1 MVAGGP
7 DDATS
12 PPTPQPAGSADV
24 DPLTVL
30 PTASGPSDPY
40 ARVAETFPRLTED
53 QVERVAAFGTI
64 EELPAGTTLFEI
76 DDRGVD
82 FFLVLGGFIEIYEP
96 GPDGPH
102 VMTVHA
108 EHQFTGELDLFNDRA
123 ILVGGRM
130 GVDGRV
136 ARLDRAQFRRML
148 AAEPDI
154 AEIVMRAFILRRAG
168 FISHGQA
175 AVTVI
180 GARRD
185 GERLRIQRFL
195 ARNGHP
201 FLTVDTEPPANG
213 SDDRASSDG
222 TTLLTERGLD
232 PAQTPVVLCGPS
244 VTLVRP
250 SNAELGTALGI
261 SEALDPSAVADVV
274 VVGAGPAG
282 LAAAVYAASEGL
294 DTVVLEAEAPGGQA
308 GTSSRIENYLGF
320 PTGISGQALAA
331 RAQIQ
336 AQKFGARIAVPRRV
350 ERLHAD
356 SRPYT
361 LHLDDGST
369 LRGRT
374 VVVATGARYRRL
386 DGVPEAARFDGTG
399 VHYAATAIEA
409 GLVEGEEVI
418 VVGGGNSAGQAAVF
432 LSRAAAHVHVLVR
445 GPSLAASMSEY
456 LVSRIEASPERI
468 SLHLCTEIVA
478 MAGERQLN
486 SVTWRDHRTG
496 DEETR
501 PVTGVFL
508 MLGAVPNTEWLSG
521 TVELDPYGFVRTGG
535 AVQTFNGRPPTGL
548 ETSASGIFAVG
559 DVRADSTKRV
569 ASGVGEGSVV
579 VAAVHRALRD
589 T

>member
-1 MVAGGP
+1 VVAGVP
-7 DDATS
+7 DDAMS
-12 PPTPQPAGSADV
+12 PPTPEPAGSADV

-53 QVERVAAFGTI
+53 QVKRVAAFGTI

-201 FLTVDTEPPANG
+201 FLTVDIEPAANG

-222 TTLLTERGLD
+222 TTLLIERGLD
-232 PAQTPVVLCGPS
+232 PTQTPVVLCGPS

-361 LHLDDGST
+361 CIST
-369 LRGRT
+369 T
-374 VVVATGARYRRL
+374 AAPSAVAPSSSRPGLGTGASTGCPRPRVSTAPGCTTPRPRSRQGSWRARRSL
-386 DGVPEAARFDGTG
+386 WSA
-399 VHYAATAIEA
+399 AATPPARPPCSCPA
-409 GLVEGEEVI
+409 PPHTSMSWFAVRPWRRACPSTW
-418 VVGGGNSAGQAAVF
+418 SAG
-432 LSRAAAHVHVLVR
+432 SRPR
-445 GPSLAASMSEY
+445 
-456 LVSRIEASPERI
+456 R
-468 SLHLCTEIVA
+468 
-478 MAGERQLN
+478 
-486 SVTWRDHRTG
+486 
-496 DEETR
+496 
-501 PVTGVFL
+501 
-508 MLGAVPNTEWLSG
+508 SG
-521 TVELDPYGFVRTGG
+521 S
-535 AVQTFNGRPPTGL
+535 AC
-548 ETSASGIFAVG
+548 TSARRSLRWPAS
-559 DVRADSTKRV
+559 DS
-569 ASGVGEGSVV
+569 
-579 VAAVHRALRD
+579 
-589 T
+589 